1 MAWNFRKRVKVAPG
15 VTLNF
20 SKNGVS
26 TTIGPKGANIN
37 ISKSGVYGNA
47 GIPGTGLYKR
57 EKISGKRTKSKT
69 TLAYGSARS
78 SENNIDPES
87 VSTKEAVIGVLS
99 LVVGIIVGLI
109 VGIKCEA
116 PFWGCIIAILPVSL
130 SLIYSKSKA
139 K

>member
-37 ISKSGVYGNA
+37 ISKRGVYGNA

-69 TLAYGSARS
+69 TLAYGSARR
-78 SENNIDPES
+78 
-87 VSTKEAVIGVLS
+87 KL
-99 LVVGIIVGLI
+99 
-109 VGIKCEA
+109 
-116 PFWGCIIAILPVSL
+116 
-130 SLIYSKSKA
+130 Y
-139 K
+139 

>member
-37 ISKSGVYGNA
+37 ISKRGVYGNA

-57 EKISGKRTKSKT
+57 EKISGKRIKNKT
-69 TLAYGSARS
+69 TLVYGSARS
-78 SENNIDPES
+78 SEHDIDPES

-99 LVVGIIVGLI
+99 LVVGVVIGLF
-109 VGIKCEA
+109 VGIKYET
-116 PFWGCIIAILPVSL
+116 PFWGCIVAILPVSL
-130 SLIYSKSKA
+130 SLIYSKSKV